1 MSHSYRQAAELK
13 FCDKIPIQS
22 WLQVCLEVDVSLSAR
37 NVLLV
42 VDDDPALLAL
52 IAEIGKRS
60 GYEVVTADSCAA
72 FRQAVAQAHP
82 SLVILD
88 LQMADMD
95 GVEALRHLA
104 TAVTK
109 AEILILSG
117 MDHKVL
123 ATARQFGLS
132 LGLRVLDALQKPVR
146 MRELET
152 YLIKHNGGHAPLTGD
167 EFRRAIS
174 EYELVLHYQPI
185 LQRVN
190 HTWVVNTVEAL
201 VRWQHP
207 QRGLLYPGEF
217 LSMVEQENLM
227 TEMTDYVLTEALR
240 QVGHWHA
247 RGLHVGL
254 AVNLAVRNVTDLNF
268 PDRLSDVLREYGVP
282 PAYLCFEV
290 TEAAA
295 VGDQEV
301 VMDSF
306 ARLRVRGVEL
316 ALDDFGVGTSS
327 VTQLYKMPYSSIKID
342 QALVAEMSTSLQA
355 RTVVSAL
362 VDLGHKLSLGVCA
375 EGVES
380 EAAFDRLDRMG
391 CDRLQGDYIS
401 KPVTATELEAFAHAW
416 GVGHDERS
424 ALMAG

>member
-1 MSHSYRQAAELK
+1 M
-13 FCDKIPIQS
+13 
-22 WLQVCLEVDVSLSAR
+22 SLSVP

-60 GYEVVTADSCAA
+60 GYSVVTADSSPA
-72 FRQAVAQAHP
+72 FRQAVAQTQPA
-82 SLVILD
+82 LVILD

-95 GVEALRHLA
+95 GVEGLRHLA
-104 TAVTK
+104 AVTPK
-109 AEILILSG
+109 SDIVLLSG
-117 MDHKVL
+117 MDSKVL

-146 MRELET
+146 MRDLEN
-152 YLIKHNGGHAPLTGD
+152 YLLKHNGERAPLTAD
-167 EFRRAIS
+167 DMRRAIA

-185 LQRVN
+185 LHRVE
-190 HTWVVNTVEAL
+190 HTWVVGSVEAL

-207 QRGLLYPGEF
+207 QRGLLHPAQF
-217 LSMVEQENLM
+217 LPLVERENLM
-227 TEMTDYVLTEALR
+227 TEMTDFVLTESLR

-247 RGLHVGL
+247 VGLHVGL
-254 AVNLAVRNVTDLNF
+254 AVNLAARTVADLNF
-268 PDRLSDVLREYGVP
+268 PDRLSQVLREYGVP
-282 PAYLCFEV
+282 AACLCFEV

-295 VGDQEV
+295 AGDQEL

-327 VTQLYKMPYSSIKID
+327 VTQLYKMPYSSMKID
-342 QALVAEMSTSLQA
+342 RTLIAETNTSQQA
-355 RTVVSAL
+355 RILASAL
-362 VDLGHKLSLGVCA
+362 VDLGHKLSLSVCA
-375 EGVES
+375 EGVETQM
-380 EAAFDRLDRMG
+380 AFDRLDRLG

-401 KPVTATELEAFAHAW
+401 KPITALEVEGFIHAW
-416 GVGHDERS
+416 GGTDHTESS
-424 ALMAG
+424 ALLTG